1 MATANLQTG
10 ADEEGEDGDGKT
22 REPFLVDTFWEDY
35 KNYDVPKFALVGAQL
50 DEKERQDMEHQEK

>member
-10 ADEEGEDGDGKT
+10 AEEEAEDDDDKNK
-22 REPFLVDTFWEDY
+22 EPFLIDTFWEDY

-50 DEKERQDMEHQEK
+50 DEKER